1 MNSLT
6 VRIAKAVS
14 AHLLFGAAPLLV
26 LILANFLVEPDRTW
40 FTGLTQ
46 TQELGA
52 WAVVIA
58 WSVFSLRLFIAPL
71 ERVQLGGA
79 K

>member
-1 MNSLT
+1 MTLFT
-6 VRIAKAVS
+6 TITKAIVS
-14 AHLLFGAAPLLV
+14 HLLFGAAPLLA
-26 LILANFLVEPDRTW
+26 LILANFLVEPDRAW

-46 TQELGA
+46 AQELGA
-52 WAVVIA
+52 LAALVA
-58 WSVFSLRLFIAPL
+58 WSFFSLRLFIVPL

>member
-1 MNSLT
+1 MTLFT
-6 VRIAKAVS
+6 TITKAIVS
-14 AHLLFGAAPLLV
+14 HLLFGAAPFLV

-46 TQELGA
+46 AQELGA

-58 WSVFSLRLFIAPL
+58 WSVFSLRLFIVPL
-71 ERVQLGGA
+71 ERVELGGA

>member
-1 MNSLT
+1 MTYRITKAISL
-6 VRIAKAVS
+6 
-14 AHLLFGAAPLLV
+14 HLLCTMAPLLV
-26 LILANFLVEPDRTW
+26 LILANFLVEPDRAW

-52 WAVVIA
+52 WAAVIA
-58 WSVFSLRLFIAPL
+58 WSFFSLRLFIVPL

>member
-1 MNSLT
+1 MTYRITKAISL
-6 VRIAKAVS
+6 
-14 AHLLFGAAPLLV
+14 HLLCTMAPLLV
-26 LILANFLVEPDRTW
+26 LILANFLVGPDRAW

-46 TQELGA
+46 AQELGA
-52 WAVVIA
+52 WAAVIA
-58 WSVFSLRLFIAPL
+58 WSVFSLRLFIVPL

>member
-1 MNSLT
+1 MT
-6 VRIAKAVS
+6 FKITKAIS
-14 AHLLFGAAPLLV
+14 KYLLCTMAPLLV
-26 LILANFLVEPDRTW
+26 LILANFLVEPDRAW

-52 WAVVIA
+52 WVALIT
-58 WSVFSLRLFIAPL
+58 WGCFSLRLFIAPL
-71 ERVQLGGA
+71 ENVQLGGA

>member
-1 MNSLT
+1 MTLFT
-6 VRIAKAVS
+6 TITKAIVS
-14 AHLLFGAAPLLV
+14 HLLFGLAPLLV
-26 LILANFLVEPDRTW
+26 LILANFLVEPDRAW

-52 WAVVIA
+52 WAALAA
-58 WSVFSLRLFIAPL
+58 WGCLSLRLFIFPL

>member
-1 MNSLT
+1 MTLFT
-6 VRIAKAVS
+6 TITKAIVS
-14 AHLLFGAAPLLV
+14 HLLFGAAPLLV
-26 LILANFLVEPDRTW
+26 LILANFLVEPDRAW

-52 WAVVIA
+52 WAALAA
-58 WSVFSLRLFIAPL
+58 WSFFSLRLFIVPL